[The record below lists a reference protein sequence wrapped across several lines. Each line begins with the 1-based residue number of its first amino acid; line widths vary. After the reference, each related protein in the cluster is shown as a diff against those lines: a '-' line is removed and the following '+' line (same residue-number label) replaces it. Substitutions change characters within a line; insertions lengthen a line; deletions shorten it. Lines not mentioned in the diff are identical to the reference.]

1 MVTLAN
7 AFADRGY
14 AVDLVLALGEGP
26 YLQSVGPKV
35 CVVDLRA
42 GRVLKALLPLIRYMR
57 REKPVAMLS
66 VMTHANVIAILA
78 RLLARVKT
86 RLVVSERTTMS
97 VEASRARGFTE
108 RSIFAVVP
116 VLYRSADCVTAVSR
130 DCAVDLQHFFGFQ
143 AHPVE
148 FIYNPF
154 ELELIRKRA
163 EETVSHPWFEPGQPP
178 VVLAIGRLNQAKDY
192 PTLIRA
198 FSKLRANR
206 DVRLMILGEGELRID
221 LEGIVAECGLGAE
234 QVQLPGFVS
243 NPFAYLAR
251 CAVFALSSH
260 YEGLPGA
267 LIEAMAC
274 GTPVVSTDCPSGP
287 REILEDGRWGSL
299 VPVGDEDALAEAIDT
314 VLSTPQASLPDVR
327 GRAEDFGLPQAVDKY
342 LNVLNL
348 PLEQKC
354 AT

>member
-1 MVTLAN
+1 
-7 AFADRGY
+7 
-14 AVDLVLALGEGP
+14 
-26 YLQSVGPKV
+26 
-35 CVVDLRA
+35 
-42 GRVLKALLPLIRYMR
+42 
-57 REKPVAMLS
+57 
-66 VMTHANVIAILA
+66 
-78 RLLARVKT
+78 
-86 RLVVSERTTMS
+86 MS